1 MPFMISRLFKL
12 IIETMDDKPNYT
24 TYIQLDLIKI
34 TANELAR
41 IMQPFRTQFVHGNPL
56 VNY

>member
-1 MPFMISRLFKL
+1 
-12 IIETMDDKPNYT
+12 MDDKPNYT